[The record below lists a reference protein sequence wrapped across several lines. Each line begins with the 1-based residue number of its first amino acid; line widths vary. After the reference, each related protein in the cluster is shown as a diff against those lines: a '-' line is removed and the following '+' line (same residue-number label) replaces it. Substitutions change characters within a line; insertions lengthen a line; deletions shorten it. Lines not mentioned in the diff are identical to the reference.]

1 MGVSENRGP
10 YSSTLNSRILTTRT
24 PKMVPLIFGNSLMK
38 ADFFMVLNGGSWGF
52 SLLEVTKEE
61 RFVPGLV

>member
-1 MGVSENRGP
+1 
-10 YSSTLNSRILTTRT
+10 
-24 PKMVPLIFGNSLMK
+24 MVPLIFGNSLMK
-38 ADFFMVLNGGSWGF
+38 GDFFMVLNGGSWGF